1 MKHRLLL
8 PTALSLLTVTVAAWA
23 WAPPM
28 TDGRWPLQLFT
39 HPCADIALD
48 RAQLRVHCAV
58 DGSTAALQ
66 GPVDAGFAHNLGARR
81 AWDARGTARWGQPPA
96 IVVSVQGDYV
106 IVENTTCP
114 ACARVMGMAWV
125 LRPERAPDALLR
137 TVQQT
142 AGLPVEPLLR
152 TVRAWRGAGRRR

>member
-1 MKHRLLL
+1 LNARLLL
-8 PTALSLLTVTVAAWA
+8 PSALSLLTLTAAAWA
-23 WAPPM
+23 WAPPL
-28 TDGRWPLQLFT
+28 TDPRWPLQLFD
-39 HPCADIALD
+39 HPCADIALGN
-48 RAQLRVHCAV
+48 AEYQVHCAA

-66 GPVDAGFAHNLGARR
+66 GPVDAGFAHNLRARQ
-81 AWDARGTARWGQPPA
+81 AWDARGTARWGQLPA
-96 IVVSVQGDYV
+96 IVVSVQGDLV

-142 AGLPVEPLLR
+142 AGLPTEPLLR
-152 TVRAWRGAGRRR
+152 TVRAWRSAARRR